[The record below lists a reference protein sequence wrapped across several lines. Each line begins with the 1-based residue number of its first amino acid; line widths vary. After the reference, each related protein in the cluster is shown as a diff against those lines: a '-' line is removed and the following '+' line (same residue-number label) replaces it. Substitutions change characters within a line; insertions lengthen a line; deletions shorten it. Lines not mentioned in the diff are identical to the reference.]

1 MADKKSPASGWP
13 LVKGDFHSGDANS
26 PVAVITMG
34 SHLDEQGICDAG
46 AALCGSCKTENLG
59 LEKVIA
65 NVIANPNIRFAL
77 LVGTEVKGHLSGQTL
92 VALHKGGVKEGRVVG
107 AEGAIP
113 FIENLNDAHIK
124 RFQEQVEI
132 VNIMES
138 EDLGAIKAKINELKG
153 RDPGAFG
160 AEAIVVEVKEAAGGA
175 EETTGE
181 AQPISGEMAIITAR
195 MKVIEKMVVDIGY
208 RNKFAAGVY
217 AGKIEGL
224 MIGLIVSFALIGITY
239 VEVNKM
245 AEDAKSTGPVRMVA
259 IDNMVENIR
268 YKSQIL
274 ARTNKIDSAVT
285 ATGLVGFIAGLL
297 LALILI
303 VVPALLMG

>member
-113 FIENLNDAHIK
+113 FIENLNDAAIK

-138 EDLGAIKAKINELKG
+138 EDLGAIKAKINELKAK
-153 RDPGAFG
+153 DPGAF
-160 AEAIVVEVKEAAGGA
+160 AADAIVVEVKEAAGGG
-175 EETTGE
+175 EEAAGE
-181 AQPISGEMAIITAR
+181 ARPLSGEMALITAR

-208 RNKFAAGVY
+208 RDKFAAGVY

-224 MIGLIVSFALIGITY
+224 MIGLIISFAL
-239 VEVNKM
+239 
-245 AEDAKSTGPVRMVA
+245 
-259 IDNMVENIR
+259 
-268 YKSQIL
+268 
-274 ARTNKIDSAVT
+274 
-285 ATGLVGFIAGLL
+285 VGF
-297 LALILI
+297 
-303 VVPALLMG
+303 LMMG

>member
-92 VALHKGGVKEGRVVG
+92 VALHKSGIKEGRVVG

-113 FIENLNDAHIK
+113 FIENLNDAAIK
-124 RFQEQVEI
+124 RFQEQIEI

-138 EDLGAIKAKINELKG
+138 EDIGAIKAKINELKA
-153 RDPGAFG
+153 RDPGAFA

-181 AQPISGEMAIITAR
+181 ARPISGEMAIITAR
-195 MKVIEKMVVDIGY
+195 MKVIEKMVTDIGY

-224 MIGLIVSFALIGITY
+224 MIGLIISFALVGI
-239 VEVNKM
+239 
-245 AEDAKSTGPVRMVA
+245 
-259 IDNMVENIR
+259 
-268 YKSQIL
+268 
-274 ARTNKIDSAVT
+274 
-285 ATGLVGFIAGLL
+285 
-297 LALILI
+297 
-303 VVPALLMG
+303 LMLR